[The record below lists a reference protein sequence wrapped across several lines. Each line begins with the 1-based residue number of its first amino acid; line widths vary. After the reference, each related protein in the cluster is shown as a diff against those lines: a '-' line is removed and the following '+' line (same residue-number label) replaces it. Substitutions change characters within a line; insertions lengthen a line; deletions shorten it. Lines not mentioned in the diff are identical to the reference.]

1 MVEAMQDVVLT
12 STKVIMQTI
21 NYFSMIADKAT
32 TLDNQ

>member
-12 STKVIMQTI
+12 STKAIMQTI